1 MTDGVAK
8 STTSAGHV
16 HPICCQ
22 LATCTL
28 GQKKKVIFLEANS
41 KVGYVLESVL
51 VRINKN
57 LFCLKEKALNSSK
70 ETGAKKRNGCKELD
84 GRICCPCLRLRQW
97 LYTEDGAPSSHLKGC
112 MEPSQSSAP
121 QLTMET
127 DVLIVQLTLRCRLPP
142 QPPPGSGACWFPLNI
157 SEHSLQLKSFI
168 IATKVIFWWYL

>member
-8 STTSAGHV
+8 STTSVGHV
-16 HPICCQ
+16 HPTCCQ

-28 GQKKKVIFLEANS
+28 GQKKVIFLEANS

-57 LFCLKEKALNSSK
+57 LFCLKGKALNSSK
-70 ETGAKKRNGCKELD
+70 ETGAQKKSGYKELD
-84 GRICCPCLRLRQW
+84 VRICYPCIRLKQW
-97 LYTEDGAPSSHLKGC
+97 LYTEEGALSSHLKVC
-112 MEPSQSSAP
+112 MESSQNSTP

-127 DVLIVQLTLRCRLPP
+127 NVLIVRLTLRCRLPP
-142 QPPPGSGACWFPLNI
+142 HLPPNSSFCCFPLNV
-157 SEHSLQLKSFI
+157 SEHSLELKSFI